1 MEDIKALL
9 TFSLLFNA
17 ILGWAWYK
25 AMKSNDD
32 LIESSFLLIDEICSL
47 RMKLMKLER
56 KEDTVA

>member
-1 MEDIKALL
+1 MEDTNVLL

-47 RMKLMKLER
+47 RMKLKR

>member
-1 MEDIKALL
+1 MEDTNVLL
-9 TFSLLFNA
+9 TFSLLFNV

-47 RMKLMKLER
+47 RMKLKR

>member
-1 MEDIKALL
+1 MEDTNVLL
-9 TFSLLFNA
+9 TFSLLFNV

-32 LIESSFLLIDEICSL
+32 LIESSFFLIDEICSL
-47 RMKLMKLER
+47 RMKLKR